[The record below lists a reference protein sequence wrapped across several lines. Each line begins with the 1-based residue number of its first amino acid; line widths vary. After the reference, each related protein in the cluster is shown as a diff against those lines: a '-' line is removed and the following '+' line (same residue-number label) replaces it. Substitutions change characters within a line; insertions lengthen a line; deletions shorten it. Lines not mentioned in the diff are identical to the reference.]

1 MKLPPLLLLLGLAA
15 CGGATNDQAANESA
29 TVDAVT
35 AEAVSDTQAA
45 TDDATAAAD
54 AELDR
59 LSNGVDEAVPVE
71 NEADRVSN
79 TTAVTVY

>member
-1 MKLPPLLLLLGLAA
+1 MKPSALLLLLGLAA

-45 TDDATAAAD
+45 TAAAD

-59 LSNGVDEAVPVE
+59 LSNGVDDTAPAQ
-71 NEADRVSN
+71 NETDRVSN

>member
-1 MKLPPLLLLLGLAA
+1 MKIPALLLLLGLTA
-15 CGGATNDQAANESA
+15 CGGATGDQAANESS

-45 TDDATAAAD
+45 TNDAIAAAD

-59 LSNGVDEAVPVE
+59 LSNGVDEAAPAE
-71 NEADRVSN
+71 NGGDRVSN